1 MGAVVNT
8 VAPDPLTALRAY
20 HTRGPWSLRDLAAI
34 AGAILGAARISPIN
48 AAARARPSERTIR
61 FYVSRGLVRP
71 PDGRG
76 TAAVYHYR
84 HLLEILG
91 IKVRQMEGAT
101 LGAMASEFQGVAGD
115 VLERRVAAAL
125 GPDIPSPDAVLRPA
139 TSWAA
144 APPAGASL
152 PGAAIRR
159 VPVAPGVDLLVDEHH
174 PALLGGPAAEA
185 LAARIAAALRHS
197 IPPAGTA

>member
-8 VAPDPLTALRAY
+8 VAPDPLSALRAY
-20 HTRGPWSLRDLAAI
+20 RTRGPWSLRDLAAM

-84 HLLEILG
+84 HLLEVLG

-101 LGAMASEFQGVAGD
+101 LDAMAAEFREVGGD

-125 GPDIPSPDAVLRPA
+125 GPDIPPPDAVLRSPA
-139 TSWAA
+139 AWSSAV
-144 APPAGASL
+144 PPPESL
-152 PGAAIRR
+152 PGAAVRR
-159 VPVAPGVDLLVDEHH
+159 VPVAPGVDLLLDEHH

-185 LAARIAAALRHS
+185 LAARIAAALRQ
-197 IPPAGTA
+197 PPAPASTR